1 MQKVSPENLLSSR
14 ERSKEAGCVLA
25 DTPLV
30 TIWKGSGMYY
40 CFLLEDKV
48 PAADPLY
55 IQGVYARRL
64 GCCCVASLKQQAA
77 FDSRGSPI
85 DLSDKKVILRTTC
98 ENVAQGLKLLER
110 LGAVSIETET
120 DIAQIESWYALN
132 LTHRRVLETSVDDLL
147 RLDSTNW
154 LCQFISERDF
164 VFIKSKR
171 KGFCGVVRSSRILHP
186 DLELKQYLQN
196 EQAKYGAQLLV
207 SEYQRIKVDSMGKR
221 ESRHFIFNGIVANS
235 SRAVHSVRHTVP
247 KSHMENAHEVASRIA
262 TLPNFPSNYVLDIGD
277 FILDS
282 GETDTDIIELN
293 PLTTSM
299 CYVNNSVFY
308 TVLPEIEKLHEQYMF
323 GPEHCYDAL
332 INPNKYHYDRVTNRV
347 YSFTSENRRDF
358 L

>member
-1 MQKVSPENLLSSR
+1 
-14 ERSKEAGCVLA
+14 
-25 DTPLV
+25 
-30 TIWKGSGMYY
+30 MYY
-40 CFLLEDKV
+40 CFLLEDEV
-48 PAADPLY
+48 PATDPLY
-55 IQGVYARRL
+55 IQCVYARQL
-64 GCCCVASLKQQAA
+64 GRFCIASLKQQAV
-77 FDSRGSPI
+77 FDSSGHPL
-85 DLSDKKVILRTTC
+85 DLSNKKVMLRTTC
-98 ENVAQGLKLLER
+98 ENVVQGLKLLER
-110 LGAVSIETET
+110 LGSIPVETET
-120 DIAQIESWYALN
+120 DIDQIESWCSLN

-147 RLDSTNW
+147 RLDPTNW
-154 LCQFISERDF
+154 LWQFISEREY

-171 KGFCGVVRSSRILHP
+171 KGFYGVVRSTRIIHP
-186 DLELKQYLQN
+186 DLELKQYLQS

-247 KSHMENAHEVASRIA
+247 KSHMDNAHEVASHLA

-282 GETDTDIIELN
+282 GKTDTDIIELN

-299 CYVNNSVFY
+299 CYVNNSVFS
-308 TVLPEIEKLHEQYMF
+308 TVLPEIEKLHKQYMF

-332 INPNKYHYDRVTNRV
+332 INPHKYHYDRAANRI
-347 YSFTSENRRDF
+347 YSLTSKNRRDF